1 MCSYKERALFSALA
15 ASPSGHP
22 QHAGLLLQLLSPLP
36 AHLIGDRACIVLHS
50 EDWQRQL
57 GLGVPRA
64 ISMMVM
70 TLLEEGVVSGL

>member
-1 MCSYKERALFSALA
+1 ML
-15 ASPSGHP
+15 PSWP
-22 QHAGLLLQLLSPLP
+22 IAPTAQSPLP

-64 ISMMVM
+64 VSMMVM